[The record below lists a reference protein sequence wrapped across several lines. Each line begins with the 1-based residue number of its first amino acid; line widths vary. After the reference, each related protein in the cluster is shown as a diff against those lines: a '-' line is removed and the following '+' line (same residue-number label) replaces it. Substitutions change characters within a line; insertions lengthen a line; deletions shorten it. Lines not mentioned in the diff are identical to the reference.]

1 MEETET
7 ADSHVIHSLHAPS
20 VQGGLYGLPYNP
32 ILYPP
37 YGYPGYPDI
46 RTPSYDAAHDGDIHV
61 SKTDKPE
68 VLAGQVIGFGTE
80 ELMCLAFF
88 EITSCH
94 IHHTICYAAMM
105 SL

>member
-7 ADSHVIHSLHAPS
+7 ADSHVIHSLHPPS
-20 VQGGLYGLPYNP
+20 GGLYGLPYNP

-61 SKTDKPE
+61 SKLKTSHKYTDRSGHCIWDRKNDAPPI
-68 VLAGQVIGFGTE
+68 L
-80 ELMCLAFF
+80 
-88 EITSCH
+88 
-94 IHHTICYAAMM
+94 
-105 SL
+105 